1 MALQI
6 IHVVGPPNTGKTG
19 IIHAFTKRYL
29 KYARK
34 GGDVLGIFLMPYMDY
49 AIGVSGA
56 GDEPLQVKECLEFLG
71 RYEGLTVVI
80 VASRPGPK
88 YIREVERFRKK
99 RGATVG
105 TVETV
110 PLTNPTKREINVET
124 DKKVKKIKNL
134 MLGRRRNAAS
144 AA

>member
-6 IHVVGPPNTGKTG
+6 IHVIGPPNTGKTG
-19 IIHAFTKRYL
+19 IIHAFTNRYL

-34 GGDVLGIFLMPYMDY
+34 GGDVLGVFLMLYLDY

-80 VASRPGPK
+80 VASRPGEK
-88 YIREVERFRKK
+88 YMQELERFRKK
-99 RGATVG
+99 KGATVD

-110 PLTNPTKREINVET
+110 PLTNPTKREIDLET
-124 DKKVKKIKNL
+124 NKKVKKIKSL
-134 MLGRRRNAAS
+134 MPGRR
-144 AA
+144 